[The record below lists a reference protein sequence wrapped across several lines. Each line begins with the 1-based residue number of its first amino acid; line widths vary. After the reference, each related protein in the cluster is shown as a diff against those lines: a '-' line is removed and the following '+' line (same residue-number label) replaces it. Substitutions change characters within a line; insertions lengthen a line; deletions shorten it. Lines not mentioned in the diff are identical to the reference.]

1 MQSNTAGK
9 QCYAI
14 RDITLSP
21 NNGVNNEYKIK
32 YTEVACQTEFHNVSG
47 QWREHWKQTGESS
60 IPHIFIN

>member
-47 QWREHWKQTGESS
+47 Q
-60 IPHIFIN
+60 